1 MKNFAKLLQLVAVL
15 FFVGSL
21 LVGGAA
27 FLVTLLM
34 AGDVAGGVP
43 LYYYENLNFQWLSI
57 ILPVLGI
64 VAFLLALPQI
74 LSERKASELPTIL
87 SFPAKSSS
95 AETKHQHLKAA

>member
-1 MKNFAKLLQLVAVL
+1 MKNIAKLLQLVAVL

-27 FLVTLLM
+27 FLVTILM

-43 LYYYENLNFQWLSI
+43 LYYYEKLNFQWLSI
-57 ILPVLGI
+57 VLPVFGI

-74 LSERKASELPTIL
+74 LSERKASEEPAVLT
-87 SFPAKSSS
+87 FPAKASSE
-95 AETKHQHLKAA
+95 ETKHHHLKVA